1 MVGSS
6 RKVIVGGAELNF
18 KRDRMEIQ
26 PLLSEPG
33 IINFD
38 YLEDILRKG
47 LIDQLMVNPRDT
59 PLIFTEGPVHNK
71 DLRLKLTE
79 FMFEKF

>member
-1 MVGSS
+1 VGLAEQGAGEDVDMVGSS

-33 IINFD
+33 ISKIDSF
-38 YLEDILRKG
+38 ILK
-47 LIDQLMVNPRDT
+47 I
-59 PLIFTEGPVHNK
+59 
-71 DLRLKLTE
+71 
-79 FMFEKF
+79 

>member
-1 MVGSS
+1 MGLAEQGAGEDVDMVGSS

-33 IINFD
+33 IS
-38 YLEDILRKG
+38 
-47 LIDQLMVNPRDT
+47 
-59 PLIFTEGPVHNK
+59 
-71 DLRLKLTE
+71 
-79 FMFEKF
+79 KFYSFVLNAL

>member
-1 MVGSS
+1 MIGST

>member
-33 IINFD
+33 ISKFI
-38 YLEDILRKG
+38 G
-47 LIDQLMVNPRDT
+47 LL
-59 PLIFTEGPVHNK
+59 
-71 DLRLKLTE
+71 
-79 FMFEKF
+79 